1 MSDKVADNRS
11 LPVSLRPTV
20 AEDEAFLLAVYS
32 STRADEIAQVPWSE
46 AQRAAFL
53 QMQFTAQQRHYQA
66 HFPKATHD
74 VILFDK
80 QPAGRLYVDRRDDEI
95 RILDIALL
103 PDYRKRGIG
112 FALIKALMN
121 EAAEADK
128 PLAIHVESFNASRQL
143 FERLGFLPIEDD
155 GLNLLYEWRS
165 SS

>member
-1 MSDKVADNRS
+1 MSDEDAANRS
-11 LPVSLRPTV
+11 LPVTLRPTG
-20 AEDEAFLLAVYS
+20 AEDEAFLLDVYS
-32 STRADEIAQVPWSE
+32 STRADEMAQAPWSE

-80 QPAGRLYVDRRDDEI
+80 QPAGRLYVDRRDAEI

-121 EAAEADK
+121 ESAEAGK
-128 PLAIHVESFNASRQL
+128 SLAIYVESYNPSRQL

-155 GLNLLYEWRS
+155 GLNLLFEWRS
-165 SS
+165 GS

>member
-1 MSDKVADNRS
+1 MSDEMTVNRS
-11 LPVSLRPTV
+11 LPVSLRPAV

-32 STRADEIAQVPWSE
+32 STRADELAQVPWGE

-74 VILFDK
+74 IILFDN
-80 QPAGRLYVDRRDDEI
+80 QPAGRLYVDRRDAEI

-112 FALIKALMN
+112 LALIKALMD
-121 EAAEADK
+121 EAAEAGK
-128 PLAIHVESFNASRQL
+128 RLAIHVESFNTSRQL

-155 GLNLLYEWRS
+155 GINLLYEWRS
-165 SS
+165 GS

>member
-1 MSDKVADNRS
+1 MSDEDADNRS

-46 AQRAAFL
+46 AQRTAFL
-53 QMQFTAQQRHYQA
+53 QMQFTAQQRHYQT

-74 VILFDK
+74 IILFDK

-103 PDYRKRGIG
+103 PDYRQRGIG

-128 PLAIHVESFNASRQL
+128 PLAIHVESFNSSRQL

-155 GLNLLYEWRS
+155 GLNLLFEWRS
-165 SS
+165 DS